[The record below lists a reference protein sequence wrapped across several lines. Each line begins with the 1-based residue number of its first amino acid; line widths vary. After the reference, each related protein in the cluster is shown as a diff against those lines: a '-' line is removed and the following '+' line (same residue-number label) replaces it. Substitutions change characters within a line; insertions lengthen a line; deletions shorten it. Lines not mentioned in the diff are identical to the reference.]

1 MNSNLCE
8 WKNEL
13 WMERKAN
20 KTLFVRFLNSRK
32 YLQLFRYKSFLQLK
46 MQQIGFTAQMC
57 EIYAKRK
64 YTRKW
69 NYFEKSWYL
78 IYRESAQQHEINL
91 KQNKIFFIHFTD
103 VNQNESL
110 FITQLRTFLFEN
122 IFPVPLAW
130 NLHCCAGYTSV
141 LSHSRILWR
150 IYNV

>member
-1 MNSNLCE
+1 
-8 WKNEL
+8 
-13 WMERKAN
+13 
-20 KTLFVRFLNSRK
+20 
-32 YLQLFRYKSFLQLK
+32 
-46 MQQIGFTAQMC
+46 MC

-78 IYRESAQQHEINL
+78 IYRESAQQHEMNL

-122 IFPVPLAW
+122 IFYI
-130 NLHCCAGYTSV
+130 NIFFY
-141 LSHSRILWR
+141 
-150 IYNV
+150 IYELYKIFLFSLQ

>member
-20 KTLFVRFLNSRK
+20 KTLLFDSWTAENIFNYFVINRFYILSSK
-32 YLQLFRYKSFLQLK
+32 LFLLLK
-46 MQQIGFTAQMC
+46 MC
-57 EIYAKRK
+57 DIYAKRK

-78 IYRESAQQHEINL
+78 IYRESAQQHEMNL

-122 IFPVPLAW
+122 IFYINIFFL
-130 NLHCCAGYTSV
+130 Y
-141 LSHSRILWR
+141 LWTL
-150 IYNV
+150 